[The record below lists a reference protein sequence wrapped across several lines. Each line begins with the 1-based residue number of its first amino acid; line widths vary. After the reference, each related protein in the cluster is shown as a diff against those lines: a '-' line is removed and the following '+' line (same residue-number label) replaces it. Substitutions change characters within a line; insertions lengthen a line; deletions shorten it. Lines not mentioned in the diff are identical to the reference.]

1 MKKKLCSLIIVMI
14 LLAFLPLQV
23 FAEDTEHTCTH
34 TWSSWET
41 LIEPTCGESGKQ
53 ERYCFNCYEREYTDI
68 PVTGQHQ
75 WDDWYTI
82 KSATISKTG
91 LKERECLVCGET
103 QTNIIPKLKPF
114 IKLSKKTLKI
124 QVAKTYTLKIKYAKG
139 DSIKK
144 CKSSNKKVATV
155 SKSGKIKAH
164 STGITKI
171 TIILKSGKKATCKV
185 TATAKKKT
193 ASTNKTASKGTVYW
207 TPNGSVYHGTKNC
220 PTLSRSRTIYS
231 GSISD
236 CPKPRP
242 CKVCY

>member
-1 MKKKLCSLIIVMI
+1 MKKKLCSLMIVML
-14 LLAFLPLQV
+14 LLAFLPLQT
-23 FAEDTEHTCTH
+23 FAEDTEHICTH

-41 LIEPTCGESGKQ
+41 FIEPTCGESGKQ
-53 ERYCFNCYEREYTDI
+53 ERYCLNCYEREYADI
-68 PVTGQHQ
+68 PATGLHQ

-91 LKERECLVCGET
+91 LKEHACLICDET

-114 IKLSKKTLKI
+114 IKLSKKTIKI

-155 SKSGKIKAH
+155 SENGKIKAKN
-164 STGITKI
+164 TGNAKI
-171 TIILKSGKKATCKV
+171 TIILKSGKKATCKIIV
-185 TATAKKKT
+185 TAKKKT
-193 ASTNKTASKGTVYW
+193 TSTNNPTSKGTVYW
-207 TPNGSVYHGTKNC
+207 TPNGAVYHSTKNC